1 MIKYDFK
8 HLQMIIPNV
17 QPTLFT
23 STKEETLIQANT
35 SESLANLWF
44 NQNYL
49 SFDISKTHELKNSEV
64 LELRFLSQL
73 FKSNLDLETI
83 NKLLGKLAKPY
94 AYDYRQVY
102 FNVFSND
109 WEYLPEEINEED
121 IAENYLENLSAEDE
135 REKIEDIIKRL
146 QELLK

>member
-1 MIKYDFK
+1 
-8 HLQMIIPNV
+8 MIIPNV

>member
-1 MIKYDFK
+1 MIT
-8 HLQMIIPNV
+8 PNV
-17 QPTLFT
+17 QPTLF
-23 STKEETLIQANT
+23 SYTKEEALIQANT
-35 SESLANLWF
+35 SESLANMWF

-49 SFDISKTHELKNSEV
+49 SFDISETHELQNSEV
-64 LELRFLSQL
+64 LELMFLSQL

-83 NKLLGKLAKPY
+83 NKLLDKLAKPY
-94 AYDYRQVY
+94 AYDYRKVY

>member
-1 MIKYDFK
+1 LIKYDFK

>member
-1 MIKYDFK
+1 MITPN
-8 HLQMIIPNV
+8 LQH
-17 QPTLFT
+17 TLFT
-23 STKEETLIQANT
+23 STKEESLIIANT
-35 SESLANLWF
+35 TESLANLWF
-44 NQNYL
+44 TQNYL
-49 SFDISKTHELKNSEV
+49 SFDISKTNELQHSEV
-64 LELRFLSQL
+64 LELSFLSQL

-135 REKIEDIIKRL
+135 RKKIEDIIKDL
-146 QELLK
+146 QERLK

>member
-1 MIKYDFK
+1 
-8 HLQMIIPNV
+8 MIIPNV

-44 NQNYL
+44 TQNYL
-49 SFDISKTHELKNSEV
+49 SFDISKTNELQHSEV
-64 LELRFLSQL
+64 LELSFLSQL

-135 REKIEDIIKRL
+135 REKIEYIIKDL
-146 QELLK
+146 QERLK

>member
-1 MIKYDFK
+1 M
-8 HLQMIIPNV
+8 
-17 QPTLFT
+17 
-23 STKEETLIQANT
+23 
-35 SESLANLWF
+35 
-44 NQNYL
+44 
-49 SFDISKTHELKNSEV
+49 
-64 LELRFLSQL
+64 
-73 FKSNLDLETI
+73 
-83 NKLLGKLAKPY
+83 LGKLAKPY
-94 AYDYRQVY
+94 DYDYRQVY

>member
-1 MIKYDFK
+1 MIT
-8 HLQMIIPNV
+8 PNL
-17 QPTLFT
+17 QPTLF
-23 STKEETLIQANT
+23 SSSKDEALISANT

-44 NQNYL
+44 NKNYL
-49 SFDISKTHELKNSEV
+49 SFDISKIQELQHSEV
-64 LELRFLSQL
+64 LELMFLSQL

-83 NKLLGKLAKPY
+83 NKLLENLAKPY
-94 AYDYRQVY
+94 AYDYRKVY

-135 REKIEDIIKRL
+135 REKIEDIIKNL
-146 QELLK
+146 QERLK

>member
-1 MIKYDFK
+1 MISPNLQQSLFK
-8 HLQMIIPNV
+8 
-17 QPTLFT
+17 TG
-23 STKEETLIQANT
+23 KEESLIIANT
-35 SESLANLWF
+35 TESLANLWF

-49 SFDISKTHELKNSEV
+49 SFDISKIHELQHSEV
-64 LELRFLSQL
+64 LELRFLAHL
-73 FKSNLDLETI
+73 FSSNLDLETI
-83 NKLLGKLAKPY
+83 NKLLKKLAKPY

-146 QELLK
+146 QDILK

>member
-1 MIKYDFK
+1 MVT
-8 HLQMIIPNV
+8 PNV
-17 QPTLFT
+17 QPTLFP
-23 STKEETLIQANT
+23 STKEEALIQANT

-49 SFDISKTHELKNSEV
+49 SFDISETHEIQHYEV
-64 LELRFLSQL
+64 LELTFLSQL

-83 NKLLGKLAKPY
+83 NKLLEKLAKPY

-135 REKIEDIIKRL
+135 REKIEDIIKNL

>member
-1 MIKYDFK
+1 MITPN
-8 HLQMIIPNV
+8 LQT
-17 QPTLFT
+17 TLF
-23 STKEETLIQANT
+23 SSSKEEALNLAKTT
-35 SESLANLWF
+35 ESLANLWF

-49 SFDISKTHELKNSEV
+49 SFDILKIHELQNSEV
-64 LELRFLSQL
+64 LELAFLSQL

-83 NKLLGKLAKPY
+83 NKLLEKLAKPY

-135 REKIEDIIKRL
+135 REKIEDIIKKIIKIH
-146 QELLK
+146 EKS

>member
-1 MIKYDFK
+1 MITPN
-8 HLQMIIPNV
+8 LQH
-17 QPTLFT
+17 TLFT
-23 STKEETLIQANT
+23 STKEESLIIANT
-35 SESLANLWF
+35 TESLANLWF

-49 SFDISKTHELKNSEV
+49 SFDISKTHELQHSEV
-64 LELRFLSQL
+64 LELSFLSQL

-135 REKIEDIIKRL
+135 REKIEYIIKDL
-146 QELLK
+146 QERLK

>member
-1 MIKYDFK
+1 MIT
-8 HLQMIIPNV
+8 PNL

-23 STKEETLIQANT
+23 STKEESLIIANT

-49 SFDISKTHELKNSEV
+49 SFDISETQEIQEYEV
-64 LELRFLSQL
+64 LELMFLSQL

-121 IAENYLENLSAEDE
+121 IAENYLENLSAEDD
-135 REKIEDIIKRL
+135 REKIEDIINNL
-146 QELLK
+146 QERLK

>member
-1 MIKYDFK
+1 MVT
-8 HLQMIIPNV
+8 PNV
-17 QPTLFT
+17 QPTLFP
-23 STKEETLIQANT
+23 STKEEALIQANT

-49 SFDISKTHELKNSEV
+49 SFDISETHEIQHYEV
-64 LELRFLSQL
+64 LELTFLSQL

-83 NKLLGKLAKPY
+83 NKLLEKLAKPY

-121 IAENYLENLSAEDE
+121 IAENYLENLSAEDD
-135 REKIEDIIKRL
+135 REKIEGIIKNL

>member
-1 MIKYDFK
+1 
-8 HLQMIIPNV
+8 MIIPNV
-17 QPTLFT
+17 QPTLFS

-49 SFDISKTHELKNSEV
+49 SFDISETHELKNSEV

-121 IAENYLENLSAEDE
+121 IAENYLENLSAEDD
-135 REKIEDIIKRL
+135 REKIEDIINNL
-146 QELLK
+146 QERLK